1 MCGCDALHGA
11 LRSSLRAAFEE
22 NRLHPRPAQPGSSTR
37 SGGGLGG
44 LVYTPGGWV
53 RSPRYAI
60 GGSSS
65 PPQRSHF
72 PGQRDWYLSEEASHH
87 LLEGVLENLVHV
99 YGDPH
104 VVHPPSGSSPSSGHT
119 PRPKGRSLS
128 LPFSNFSNF
137 IVLLRDKAIGH
148 THIRFHL
155 RPIKLSPGTPQTPA
169 AGKSVYAHVPSLA
182 TPADSALSRNHPAT
196 PYNCA
201 ICSQNSKPALPEG
214 TELSS
219 VDRTKYL

>member
-119 PRPKGRSLS
+119 PRPNGAFTFSPVFKLLKLYCTPPRQGYRSYPHPLS
-128 LPFSNFSNF
+128 LTPY
-137 IVLLRDKAIGH
+137 KAITGDAPDPSGWKEC
-148 THIRFHL
+148 L
-155 RPIKLSPGTPQTPA
+155 RPRPLPGHA
-169 AGKSVYAHVPSLA
+169 C
-182 TPADSALSRNHPAT
+182 R
-196 PYNCA
+196 
-201 ICSQNSKPALPEG
+201 
-214 TELSS
+214 
-219 VDRTKYL
+219 